1 MGGFYHSVLTG
12 HQPFK
17 GIRSNVHKNG
27 EASTERILC
36 VLHIHC
42 LEFFALFQ
50 KLKSKNMFLKPHI
63 FSALGKAVQGSRF
76 SCQSLGGLDDLM
88 I

>member
-42 LEFFALFQ
+42 LESFALFQ
-50 KLKSKNMFLKPHI
+50 KLKRKNMFLKAHI
-63 FSALGKAVQGSRF
+63 FSSPGKAVQGSRF

>member
-42 LEFFALFQ
+42 LESLALFQ
-50 KLKSKNMFLKPHI
+50 RQVRICSSKKPHI